1 MPLQALEEKLAVIKA
16 EFDAAKEEKD
26 RCQAAADRTAFTI
39 DLANR
44 LVNGLASEG
53 VRWRDSIDQLNKQEV
68 TQFGDVLLLCCFL
81 SYVGCF
87 TRRYRVELQDKMWIP
102 TFKKTKPAI
111 PYNDQ
116 IDTLS
121 LIVDEALIA
130 SWNNEGLPTDRMS
143 AENAA
148 ILINSSRWP
157 LMIDPQL

>member
-1 MPLQALEEKLAVIKA
+1 MSIIKA

-26 RCQAAADRTAFTI
+26 RCQAAADKTAFTI

-44 LVNGLASEG
+44 LVKGLSSEG
-53 VRWRDSIDQLNKQEV
+53 VRWRDLIDQYKKQEV
-68 TQFGDVLLLCCFL
+68 TLPGDVLLVCCFL

-87 TRRYRVELQDKMWIP
+87 TRRYRKDLQEKYWIP
-102 TFKKTKPAI
+102 TFKTTKPAI

-116 IDTLS
+116 IDPLTL
-121 LIVDEALIA
+121 IADEAMIA
-130 SWNNEGLPTDRMS
+130 SWNNEGLPSDRMS
-143 AENAA
+143 AENAT